1 MNLTNQSNLPLP
13 LVEAIRNDSYDKGDC
28 DYSVTELILPPRI
41 AELRRQHW
49 GEITEDASDRIFA
62 LVGQGIHAVLERAA
76 GDCYRVEERFTIR
89 HESGVRVSGRI
100 DLYDRQT
107 FTLQDYKVTS
117 RWTTKDGLKPEWVA
131 QGNLNRLLMLKNG
144 VRVDKIEYVAIYR
157 DWSKMMVA
165 RGKDDMPEKQVETF
179 EVPLWKTEFT
189 EGYLEDRIRLHQ
201 EAAEQLP
208 LCTDEERWFKPEKWA
223 VMKKGR
229 KRAVKLY
236 DSPSEATLVAESLE
250 PHQGQYKVE
259 HRKGEHTRCLYY
271 CPVSSFCL
279 QFREYMQ
286 DEQ

>member
-1 MNLTNQSNLPLP
+1 
-13 LVEAIRNDSYDKGDC
+13 
-28 DYSVTELILPPRI
+28 
-41 AELRRQHW
+41 
-49 GEITEDASDRIFA
+49 
-62 LVGQGIHAVLERAA
+62 
-76 GDCYRVEERFTIR
+76 
-89 HESGVRVSGRI
+89 
-100 DLYDRQT
+100 
-107 FTLQDYKVTS
+107 
-117 RWTTKDGLKPEWVA
+117 
-131 QGNLNRLLMLKNG
+131 
-144 VRVDKIEYVAIYR
+144 
-157 DWSKMMVA
+157 MVA